1 MTEEKDL
8 YQDES
13 FRDSLTTVDKDGK
26 RIWIFPKMSVGK
38 LTNYRT
44 YVSYLLLAI
53 LLIGPWIRIDGE
65 PLLLLNI
72 LERKFV
78 IFGQVFWPQ
87 DFYLFGLAMI
97 TGVVFIILFTVV
109 YGRIFCGWICP
120 QTIFMEHVF
129 RRIEYWIEGD
139 WKYQKRLRDAPW
151 TAEKIRKRLLK
162 HSIFFLISF
171 GISNTFLAYIIGSK
185 ELLAIQMSN
194 PMDHLGGLGAMLIF
208 TGVFYFVF
216 AKLREQVC
224 TNICPYG
231 RLQGVM
237 LDKQSIV
244 VAYDY
249 IRGEKRSK
257 WRKNEVR
264 EDLGKGDCI
273 DCHQC
278 VDVCPTGI
286 DIRNGTQL
294 ECINCTACID
304 ACDNV
309 MEKVGLEPNL
319 IRYASE
325 AGIQSRDMRFKWTFR
340 AIAYTGVLVLLMGFM
355 SFLLISRND
364 VSATI
369 LRTPGMLYQKQDDGR
384 FSNLYNYKLINKT
397 NHDMTLSFK
406 LLNETGELR
415 MVGRDLRIES
425 QGLAEGALF
434 IIMSR
439 DEMVEKKQKI
449 KIGVYNQEGEL
460 IETTTTSFIGP

>member
-1 MTEEKDL
+1 MTEEKDF
-8 YQDES
+8 YHDES
-13 FRDSLTTVDKDGK
+13 FRDTLTTVDKDGK

-53 LLIGPWIRIDGE
+53 LLAGPWIRISGE
-65 PLLLLNI
+65 PLLLLDI

-78 IFGQVFWPQ
+78 IFGRVFWPQ

-139 WKYQKRLRDAPW
+139 WKYQKRLTDAPW
-151 TAEKIRKRLLK
+151 NAEKVRKRLLK

-171 GISNTFLAYIIGSK
+171 GISNTFLAYIIGS
-185 ELLAIQMSN
+185 EQLLAIQMSN
-194 PMDHLGGLGAMLIF
+194 PMEHLGGLSAMLIF

-249 IRGEKRSK
+249 IRGEKRGK
-257 WRKNEVR
+257 WRKSETR
-264 EDLGKGDCI
+264 EDVGKGDCI

-325 AGIQSRDMRFKWTFR
+325 EGIQNRDMRFKWTFR

-369 LRTPGMLYQKQDDGR
+369 LRTPGMLYQKQNDGR

-397 NHDMTLSFK
+397 NHNMTLSFK
-406 LLNETGELR
+406 LLNETGELK
-415 MVGRDLRIES
+415 MVGKDLRIES

-439 DEMVEKKQKI
+439 DEMVEKKLKI
-449 KIGVYNQEGEL
+449 KIGVYNLEGEL

>member
-53 LLIGPWIRIDGE
+53 LLAGPWIRIDGE
-65 PLLLLNI
+65 PILLLNI

-151 TAEKIRKRLLK
+151 NAEKIRKRVLK
-162 HSIFFLISF
+162 HGIFFLIAF
-171 GISNTFLAYIIGSK
+171 AISNTFLAYIIGSK
-185 ELLAIQMSN
+185 ELLAIQMAN
-194 PMDHLGGLGAMLIF
+194 PLDHLGGLSAMLVF

-249 IRGEKRSK
+249 IRGENRGK
-257 WRKNEVR
+257 WRKNETRDEV
-264 EDLGKGDCI
+264 GKGDCI

-325 AGIQSRDMRFKWTFR
+325 EGIQSRDMAFKWSLR

-355 SFLLISRND
+355 SFLLISRSD
-364 VSATI
+364 VSATV

-406 LLNETGELR
+406 LLSDVGELK
-415 MVGRDLRIES
+415 MVGHDLKIES

-434 IIMSR
+434 VIMSR
-439 DEMVEKKQKI
+439 DEMESKKQKV
-449 KIGVYNQEGEL
+449 KLGVYNQDGEL

>member
-1 MTEEKDL
+1 MTEEKEL

-13 FRDSLTTVDKDGK
+13 FRDSLTTVDKEGK
-26 RIWIFPKMSVGK
+26 RIWIFPKKPFGK

-53 LLIGPWIRIDGE
+53 LFAGPWIKIDGE
-65 PLLLLNI
+65 PLFLMNI

-78 IFGQVFWPQ
+78 LFGRVFWPQ

-139 WKYQKRLRDAPW
+139 WKHQKRLRDAPW
-151 TAEKIRKRLLK
+151 SGEKIRKRVLK
-162 HSIFFLISF
+162 HSLFFLIAF
-171 GISNTFLAYIIGSK
+171 AISNTFLAYIIGAE
-185 ELLAIQMSN
+185 ELVEIQTSN
-194 PMDHLGGLGAMLIF
+194 PLDHLGGLSAMLVF

-237 LDKQSIV
+237 LDKDSIV

-257 WRKNEVR
+257 WRKG
-264 EDLGKGDCI
+264 EDRDAVGKGDCI

-309 MEKVGLEPNL
+309 MDKVGLEPNL

-325 AGIQSRDMRFKWTFR
+325 SGIQSRDMKFRWTFR

-355 SFLLISRND
+355 SFLLISRSD

-369 LRTPGMLYQKQDDGR
+369 LRTPGMLYHKTDDGR
-384 FSNLYNYKLINKT
+384 ISNLYNYKLINKT
-397 NHDMTLSFK
+397 NRDMELEMR
-406 LLNETGELR
+406 LLTEGGELK
-415 MVGRDLRIES
+415 MVGSNLAIER
-425 QGLAEGALF
+425 QGLAEGAVF
-434 IIMSR
+434 VIFSR
-439 DEMVEKKQKI
+439 DQIENKKKKI
-449 KIGVYNQEGEL
+449 EIGIYSEGEL
-460 IETTTTSFIGP
+460 IETTSTTFVGP

>member
-1 MTEEKDL
+1 MAEERDL
-8 YQDES
+8 YKDES
-13 FRDSLTTVDKDGK
+13 FRDSLTTVDKEGK
-26 RIWIFPKMSVGK
+26 RIWIFPKKPFGK

-44 YVSYLLLAI
+44 YVSYLLLAV
-53 LLIGPWIRIDGE
+53 LFAGPWIRIDGE

-72 LERKFV
+72 IDRKFV

-151 TAEKIRKRLLK
+151 NAEKIRKRVLK
-162 HSIFFLISF
+162 HSIFFLIAF
-171 GISNTFLAYIIGSK
+171 AISNTFLAYIIGSDA
-185 ELLAIQMSN
+185 LLEIQLAN
-194 PMDHLGGLGAMLIF
+194 PLNHIGGLTSMLVF

-237 LDKQSIV
+237 LDKDSIV

-249 IRGEKRSK
+249 IRGEQRSK
-257 WRKNEVR
+257 WRKG
-264 EDLGKGDCI
+264 EDRAALDKGDCI

-325 AGIQSRDMRFKWTFR
+325 SGIQSRDMKFKWTFR
-340 AIAYTGVLVLLMGFM
+340 AIAYTAVLVLLMGFM
-355 SFLLISRND
+355 SFLLISRSD
-364 VSATI
+364 VSATV

-384 FSNLYNYKLINKT
+384 ISNLYNYKLINKT
-397 NHDMTLSFK
+397 NRAMDLEFR
-406 LLNETGELR
+406 LLTPEGELK
-415 MVGRDLRIES
+415 MVGTDLSIEG
-425 QGLAEGALF
+425 QGLAEGAMF
-434 IIMSR
+434 VIFPR
-439 DEMVEKKQKI
+439 DEIEMKKKKI
-449 KIGVYNQEGEL
+449 KIGVYAGDEL
-460 IETTTTSFIGP
+460 IETASTSFVGP